1 MQSDPLFGNTR
12 PDPQIPD
19 RRRML
24 RRSAAA
30 LVGASA
36 LRVGIPAF
44 GAIQDRATAEL
55 PLPKVYGDWPV
66 SMDPAVHI
74 KAITDLFQS

>member
-1 MQSDPLFGNTR
+1 MQSDPLGNTH
-12 PDPQIPD
+12 PDPQLPD

-44 GAIQDRATAEL
+44 GEPKAQSNSKQNGMRSLRDNRCGMAIAL
-55 PLPKVYGDWPV
+55 
-66 SMDPAVHI
+66 M
-74 KAITDLFQS
+74 